1 MTKYIKISVLARETA
16 KKVCR
21 GREQW
26 IRYLDVASR
35 LYKYPFEDQLL
46 IYAQRPDATAC
57 ASLEMWN
64 ERMFCWVN
72 RGAKGI
78 ALIDGESERP
88 KLRYVF
94 DMSDVHKARRI
105 GKDPFIWHLRE
116 EHKEVVL
123 AELEHIYGST
133 NASLP
138 FENRIY
144 EIAERIAED
153 FYEEAVDE
161 VIDEAANSFL
171 EDLDGDAVA
180 VRFREML
187 VQSVSY
193 TILKRCGCDMT
204 EFADDF
210 TFDYIHEFN
219 TLRTLSVLGSTTS
232 ELCEP
237 VLIRIGRTIARYDR
251 ALLQN
256 RRYTGNHNHT
266 ERAVAGHE
274 SDIRKER
281 GLSDSKSDTF
291 GAGRNNADEIRSV
304 AEELSEKSQEGDLH
318 GTSSERRTAD
328 TLPGDTGTGR
338 GEVRGTGTEVVEE
351 PDRDGGTETERSAAV
366 DEGDE
371 PDLSAGRGDR
381 SEGTGL
387 SVEELE
393 QYEPPA
399 DSPYRQMD
407 LFSLMSEQVGNIAMA
422 QAEMPSDRFLF
433 GTITAGQIEEIL
445 RTGGGK
451 ENSRKRIYHKYQT
464 GKTLEEMAAFLQKE
478 YGETG
483 KGFQLGGEQ
492 ISVWFNKDGMYAAHG
507 TSAFEHTEVHLS
519 WSAVESV
526 IRGQIEAG
534 NYIDS
539 NEAYLADQFV
549 RKELADMLFFYYRDS
564 VGAFPEKLGFDG
576 YDYPVQHERITDM
589 LANGEDVQRIV
600 EQMDRT
606 LQQVDAGEIQYC
618 FRLIK
623 DPKELRDD
631 LADLLTEKV
640 SYPLPEEVKVAVEDF
655 ITADEIDH
663 TLTRGSGFEHG
674 SFRIY
679 DFYHQEHTLKEAAD
693 FLKNEYGTGGTSHA
707 LAGSDRSFKDYDAK
721 GIKLRKGSIMTPDA
735 EVLLSWNIVAK
746 RIEKLMKE
754 DRYLLA
760 EDKVKYAQYKQKQ
773 EEKALQQAK
782 EELGTVADETEIV
795 SEEME
800 TLSEE
805 DISPLE
811 ESVPVSENDIL
822 QETES
827 QSPIQNQL
835 DISAENYVISDM
847 ELGVGTAKE
856 KFQRNVEAI
865 RTLETIESEKRLA
878 TNEEQEVLSKYV
890 GWGGLADAFDETKSA
905 WAKEYAELKTL
916 LSEEEY
922 ISARESTLNA
932 HYTSPVIIQEIYRTL
947 QRMGFTKGNLL
958 EPSMGIGNFFGML
971 PETMRE
977 SHLYGVELDSL
988 TGRIARLLYPKANIT
1003 GDGYEKTAFPNDFF
1017 DAAVGN
1023 VPFGQYKVADKKYDK
1038 FNFLIHDYFFGKTL
1052 DQVRPGGVIAFV
1064 TSKGTMDKENPKVRK
1079 YIAQRAELLGA
1090 VRLPNTAFKANAGT
1104 EVTSDILFLQKRD
1117 RIVDIEPDWV
1127 HLSQDENGIAMNSYF
1142 VEHPEMVVGSMEM
1155 VSGPYGM
1162 ESTCVPDDS
1171 IPFEEQLQKSLSFIE
1186 GSYEE
1191 IELEELNEELTAE
1204 VIPAVP
1210 EVKNFS
1216 YALIDDRL
1224 YYRENS
1230 LMRPVEAFEGMI
1242 ERIKGMVAIR
1252 DCTRE
1257 LIRLQLE
1264 DYPDE
1269 QIHSR
1274 QKQLNDLYDSFAK
1287 DYGRIFSKTNKRAFH
1302 QDSSYCLICSLEKQD
1317 EEGNFLGKADMFTK
1331 RTIKK
1336 AEVVNSVDTASE
1348 ALAVSL
1354 AEKAAIDFEYMSELS
1369 GKDKDTLIDEL
1380 TGIIFKNPLS
1390 EEWETADAY
1399 LSGNV
1404 RNKLE
1409 AAETFAKNEPMYAVN
1424 VEALKR
1430 VQPRELDASEI
1441 EVRIGATWIE
1451 PRFIEDFMREVF
1463 ETPEHLLN
1471 RDVIKIQYSDVT
1483 GQWNV
1488 KGKNADFGNALVNM
1502 TYGTSR
1508 RNAYQILED
1517 SLNLKDS
1524 RVYDT
1529 VIEDGKEKRV
1539 LNKKETT
1546 IAAQK
1551 QDAMREAFRDWVF
1564 RDMDRRNELVSKY
1577 NVLFNST
1584 RPREYDGSHLKFPG
1598 MTPDI
1603 ELKGY
1608 QKNAVAHVLYG
1619 NNTLLAH
1626 CVGAGKTF
1634 EMVAAAMESKR
1645 LGLCQKSLFVV
1656 PNHLTE
1662 QWASDFLRLYP
1673 GANILAATKK
1683 DFQPAN
1689 RKKFCSRIATGD
1701 YDAVIIG
1708 HSQFE
1713 KIPLSAER
1721 QTAIIE
1727 RQIAEITQSI
1737 EEIKAEQG
1745 ERYTIKQ
1752 MEKMR
1757 KTLQTRLDKLND
1769 TSRKDDVV
1777 TFEQLGVDRLFVDE
1791 SHYYKNLFLHTKM
1804 RNVAGIAQSEAQK
1817 SSDMFAKCQ
1826 YLDELTGGKGI
1837 TFATGTPISNS
1848 MTELYTNM
1856 RYLQYDTLQRMGL
1869 GHFDS
1874 WASSFGETQTAIEL
1888 APEGT
1893 GYRAKTRFAKFYN
1906 LPELIALFKEC
1917 ADIQTPDMLNLPI
1930 PKAEYENVVLQPSE
1944 HQKEMVASL
1953 AGRAEAVRDRRVEPH
1968 EDNMLKIT
1976 NDGRKLAL
1984 DQRLINPLLPDE
1996 EHSKVNALVQKAYEI
2011 WDRTKADKS
2020 AQLIFCDLS
2029 TPKIVGK
2036 TTAADGEKIVEAEV
2050 FDDVYHDIKRKLM
2063 NRGVPE
2069 EEIAF
2074 IHEANTE
2081 LRKTE
2086 LFGKVRSG
2094 QVRFLIGST
2103 QKMGAGTNVQDR
2115 LVALHHLDVP
2125 WRPSDI
2131 EQQEGRIL
2139 RQGNRND
2146 TVSIFRYVTEGTFD
2160 SYSWQVIENKQK
2172 FISQIMTSK
2181 SPVRSCEDVDEAA
2194 LTYAEVKALAT
2205 GNPYIKEK
2213 MDLDIQVSRLKLMK
2227 ANHTSQIYRLEDNI
2241 AKNYPKQIEIL
2252 QERIRGFQTD
2262 METVQK
2268 NLPADKD
2275 NFSMKVGNRIFTDKK
2290 EAGTAILAMCQEMDS
2305 LQQMVE
2311 IGEYAGMKMKVTF
2324 DSFNRKFVMSLKGE
2338 LSHNFEL
2345 GSDAFGNITRL
2356 HNVLG
2361 GMAGELSEAET
2372 KLNNVA
2378 HQLETAKIEVQK
2390 PFPAEEELKE
2400 KMERLAELDALLNMD
2415 EKGETQVLENEPTVT
2430 PLGEWLLEHLLP
2442 EFMEEY
2448 EMTEERAREVLL
2460 DALPEEESEV
2470 VCFSSEQNTE
2480 NFDSEE
2486 MQKQMAEY
2494 MDGDFYAIPVS
2505 DTEYLIAPKVEQ
2517 DSVIYLRSILSQL
2530 GDSVLSSPAMKSHAA
2545 YEYDSGTNRMKPFD
2559 HMRILRGL
2567 CAVGEERHIYHA
2579 RSREPTETRTSNLAQ
2594 VH

>member
-464 GKTLEEMAAFLQKE
+464 GKTPEEMAAFLQKE

-1038 FNFLIHDYFFGKTL
+1038 YNFLIHDYFFGKTL
-1052 DQVRPGGVIAFV
+1052 DQVRPGGVIAFI

-1953 AGRAEAVRDRRVEPH
+1953 AGLAEAVRDRRVEPH